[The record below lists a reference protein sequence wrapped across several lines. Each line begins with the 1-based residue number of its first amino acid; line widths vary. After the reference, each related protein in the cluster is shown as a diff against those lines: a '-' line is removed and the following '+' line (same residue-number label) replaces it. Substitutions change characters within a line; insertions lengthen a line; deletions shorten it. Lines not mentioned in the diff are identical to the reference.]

1 MTNKVY
7 IYNPLQASFY
17 ITNGMRV
24 LDTGV
29 HHKTKKAFWVFDFNE
44 TEEIYSEWC
53 NRKHWCKK
61 VPSLISYIIY
71 AILQI

>member
-1 MTNKVY
+1 MSNKVY

-17 ITNGMRV
+17 IRNGMRV

-53 NRKHWCKK
+53 NRKH
-61 VPSLISYIIY
+61 
-71 AILQI
+71 

>member
-1 MTNKVY
+1 MPYTLYILNLEREKIIMSNKVY

-17 ITNGMRV
+17 IRNGMRV

-53 NRKHWCKK
+53 NREH
-61 VPSLISYIIY
+61 
-71 AILQI
+71 